1 MASGPQLLPG
11 VSLVTTPGRGL
22 AVRTAEG
29 EFLRVDTARTAPE
42 RLIGALTGQP
52 EPAVPDPRLDAL
64 LRAFEDAGHA
74 GTDPPER
81 PGRLAGRTVLLLG
94 DPALTTPLGRL
105 VRAEGGTARPIG
117 AEEIARLPHGTHRP
131 DTTAVV
137 WCLTS
142 PVPEG
147 LWDDADLLPRHR
159 TAWLRCHREGAQ
171 VWLEPLADRPGD
183 VTSGHVRLRRLAATP
198 AYRELAAY
206 WAGHRTPDSG
216 PPVTAAAAALI
227 AALLTADLLAWAAG
241 TPGRGPLPVRR
252 RLRRLDLRDLTVTGH
267 PVLPVPEVAPLL
279 DRTGR

>member
-1 MASGPQLLPG
+1 MASAPQLLPG
-11 VSLVTTPGRGL
+11 VSLVTAPGGGL

-52 EPAVPDPRLDAL
+52 EGTAADPELAAL
-64 LRAFEDAGHA
+64 LGAFEDAGYA
-74 GTDPPER
+74 GTDAAAR
-81 PGRLAGRTVLLLG
+81 PGRLTGRTVLLLG
-94 DPALTTPLGRL
+94 DPALTAPLGRL
-105 VRAEGGTARPIG
+105 VRAEGGTARPAG
-117 AEEIARLPHGTHRP
+117 TEEIARLPDGTHRP
-131 DTTAVV
+131 GTTAVV
-137 WCLTS
+137 WCLNS

-147 LWDDADLLPRHR
+147 LWDGADRLPGHR

-198 AYRELAAY
+198 AHRELAAY
-206 WAGHRTPDSG
+206 WAGHRTPDTG
-216 PPVTAAAAALI
+216 PPVTETAAALI

-241 TPGRGPLPVRR
+241 APGPGPLPVRR
-252 RLRRLDLRDLTVTGH
+252 RLRRLDLRDLAVTAH
-267 PVLPVPEVAPLL
+267 PVLPVPEVAPLP